1 MINKQ
6 SKKSLIKK
14 KHAQDTED
22 SPSKDFLK
30 YMFAQSLL
38 LFHKMSF

>member
-14 KHAQDTED
+14 EHAQDTED
-22 SPSKDFLK
+22 SPSEDCLK
-30 YMFAQSLL
+30 YMFARSLL
-38 LFHKMSF
+38 LFHKTSF